1 MTSHQRKS
9 PGIKKA
15 LVTTGTAASLLGA
28 SFVAMPAT
36 FANVPDQVP
45 TSPACDCQPGQPG
58 QPGQGGQGQTGQ
70 PGQPGQPGTPDPSLP
85 DNNNGGGDWNIGGGG
100 YYEGDFNLNGHYQ
113 GSWDF
118 GATVPGWGQ
127 WDNGGDDCFQG
138 GGNFFQVT
146 PGENNAVT
154 PAPNGHGGLGWVGDN
169 ATPNTPGNAG
179 NTPAP
184 NGQGGLGQTGD
195 TPQSVAPDTTG
206 QVGGNTTTETE
217 QATGSESQGA
227 QFGQLSESYTRTS
240 EGEILQEQ
248 QRHQDHGGLGLTA
261 DNDSDNGR
269 GGLGQTGDNRAPQRQ
284 GTVTISNDVDIDLN
298 AGAVSRGSEAVN
310 TNASE
315 DVNGGGAGLVGD
327 NGNGG
332 SAQVN
337 GGGNAAVNQATQ
349 ADNGSSA
356 SSQKSGS
363 LAHTGVS
370 GVLFAAGLGLLSL
383 MTGLV
388 VLLTRRN
395 KA

>member
-1 MTSHQRKS
+1 M
-9 PGIKKA
+9 
-15 LVTTGTAASLLGA
+15 
-28 SFVAMPAT
+28 
-36 FANVPDQVP
+36 
-45 TSPACDCQPGQPG
+45 
-58 QPGQGGQGQTGQ
+58 
-70 PGQPGQPGTPDPSLP
+70 
-85 DNNNGGGDWNIGGGG
+85 
-100 YYEGDFNLNGHYQ
+100 
-113 GSWDF
+113 
-118 GATVPGWGQ
+118 
-127 WDNGGDDCFQG
+127 
-138 GGNFFQVT
+138 
-146 PGENNAVT
+146 
-154 PAPNGHGGLGWVGDN
+154 
-169 ATPNTPGNAG
+169 
-179 NTPAP
+179 
-184 NGQGGLGQTGD
+184 GQTGD
-195 TPQSVAPDTTG
+195 TPQSVAPDTTGQGGLG

-261 DNDSDNGR
+261 DNDSNNGR